1 GGQCRPGR
9 PDPDRAGRRGR
20 GPGSGRKR
28 EAMRQIFSSMRVEN
42 VERVAQL
49 LRDEGIE
56 VRISN
61 GRSYKSGRNR
71 TFSYR
76 DAPSGRSQ
84 PTLWVVRSDD
94 QVRAR
99 QLMRD
104 LGLPTGPSTRP
115 IADSYVSSANAPGLA
130 PETPVRSP
138 THQRIMRYRRILLVV
153 IAILAALV
161 MVRSL

>member
-1 GGQCRPGR
+1 
-9 PDPDRAGRRGR
+9 
-20 GPGSGRKR
+20 
-28 EAMRQIFSSMRVEN
+28 MRQIFSSMRLEN
-42 VERVAQL
+42 VERVAEL

-76 DAPSGRSQ
+76 DAANTRTQ

-115 IADSYVSSANAPGLA
+115 VADSYLASANSPGLA
-130 PETPVRSP
+130 PEKPVRTP
-138 THQRIMRYRRILLVV
+138 TYQRIMRYRRLLLVA

>member
-1 GGQCRPGR
+1 
-9 PDPDRAGRRGR
+9 
-20 GPGSGRKR
+20 
-28 EAMRQIFSSMRVEN
+28 MRQIFSSMRVEN

-76 DAPSGRSQ
+76 DATNTRTQ

-115 IADSYVSSANAPGLA
+115 VADSYLASANAPSLA
-130 PETPVRSP
+130 PEKPVRTP
-138 THQRIMRYRRILLVV
+138 TYQRIMRYRRLLLVA

>member
-1 GGQCRPGR
+1 
-9 PDPDRAGRRGR
+9 
-20 GPGSGRKR
+20 
-28 EAMRQIFSSMRVEN
+28 MRQIFSSMRVEN
-42 VERVAQL
+42 VERVAQM

-56 VRISN
+56 VRITN

-76 DAPSGRSQ
+76 DAVNTRTQ
-84 PTLWVVRSDD
+84 PALWVVRSDD
-94 QVRAR
+94 QQRAR

-104 LGLPTGPSTRP
+104 LGLPTGPTTRP
-115 IADSYVSSANAPGLA
+115 MTDSYLSSANAPSLA
-130 PETPVRSP
+130 PERPARPP

>member
-1 GGQCRPGR
+1 
-9 PDPDRAGRRGR
+9 
-20 GPGSGRKR
+20 
-28 EAMRQIFSSMRVEN
+28 MRQIFSSMRVEN

-56 VRISN
+56 VRITN

-71 TFSYR
+71 TFSYSDSR
-76 DAPSGRSQ
+76 SPSSQ

-94 QVRAR
+94 QIRAR
-99 QLMRD
+99 ELMRE

-115 IADSYVSSANAPGLA
+115 VSDSYLATANAPRLA
-130 PETPVRSP
+130 PEKPVRSP
-138 THQRIMRYRRILLVV
+138 TQQRIMRYRRILL
-153 IAILAALV
+153 IAIAIMAAMV

>member
-1 GGQCRPGR
+1 
-9 PDPDRAGRRGR
+9 
-20 GPGSGRKR
+20 
-28 EAMRQIFSSMRVEN
+28 MRQIFSSMRVEN
-42 VERVAQL
+42 VERVAQI

-76 DAPSGRSQ
+76 DAANSRTQ
-84 PTLWVVRSDD
+84 PALWVVRSED
-94 QVRAR
+94 QQRAR

-104 LGLPTGPSTRP
+104 LGLPTGPTTRP
-115 IADSYVSSANAPGLA
+115 VTDSYLASTSAPSVL
-130 PETPVRSP
+130 PEQPARSP
-138 THQRIMRYRRILLVV
+138 THQRIMRYRRLLLIA

-161 MVRSL
+161 MVRS